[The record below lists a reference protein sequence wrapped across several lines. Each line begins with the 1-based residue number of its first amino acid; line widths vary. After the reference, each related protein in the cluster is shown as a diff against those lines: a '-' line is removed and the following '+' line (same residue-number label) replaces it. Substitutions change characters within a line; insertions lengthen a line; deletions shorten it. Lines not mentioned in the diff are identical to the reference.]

1 MPQALGVAVMSF
13 GATAWIV
20 SRLGPKATALV
31 GIGLSLVGLVLLASS
46 NPATA
51 YFPQLFFALLLI
63 GVGAATAFPPLF
75 TIGLADIPHRDAGL
89 GSGVANVSQQVS
101 AAIAVAVLGV
111 TSSGRTSSLLAHG
124 ESAVNALAGGFRLAF
139 LIGVSCVAVAIVV
152 TAVLVHSRVENTA
165 PSDEPAAELV
175 EV

>member
-1 MPQALGVAVMSF
+1 M
-13 GATAWIV
+13 
-20 SRLGPKATALV
+20 
-31 GIGLSLVGLVLLASS
+31 
-46 NPATA
+46 

-75 TIGLADIPHRDAGL
+75 TIGLADVPHGDAGL
-89 GSGVANVSQQVS
+89 GSGVVNVSQQVS

-139 LIGVSCVAVAIVV
+139 IIAVSCVAVAIVV
-152 TAVLVHSRVENTA
+152 TTVLVRSRAETTA
-165 PSDEPAAELV
+165 PSVEPVDELI